1 MRAVIEKEVLQEV
14 FSGAFSEI
22 FITAHSAVLG
32 VTPAIISEYLNI
44 SDGAGMFK
52 EWFDKKF
59 STQNNYFLVSPDSLS
74 KYQFDA
80 TCLQSNYVGAA
91 YHNSG
96 PIIAESASSFNKLS
110 PCSWG
115 VPIISAKDY
124 KFKVCAN
131 QAGAKVAEIISLK
144 PKGTQNPEVLKNY
157 LLKENRIFIFDK
169 SINFSGADFICE
181 ITKYCAP
188 KCKIVVMS
196 NFNGCTGRGL
206 MSLLDLQ
213 KYINQRKINGTVEV
227 LQASKETVGRY
238 HDRFMFLGDRF
249 QISFS
254 SGIDC
259 FGRPPAWINTDGDVT
274 IHCVHNSTTLME
286 FDAGARKSFKLKAK
300 G

>member
-14 FSGAFSEI
+14 FSGAFSDI

-52 EWFDKKF
+52 EWFDKTF
-59 STQNNYFLVSPDSLS
+59 STQNNYFFVSPDSLS
-74 KYQFDA
+74 KYQLDIA
-80 TCLQSNYVGAA
+80 CLQSNYIGAA

-96 PIIAESASSFNKLS
+96 PVIAESSSTFTKLS
-110 PCSWG
+110 PCTWG

-124 KFKVCAN
+124 KFNLLDN
-131 QAGAKVAEIISLK
+131 QAGAKVAEIISLT
-144 PKGTQNPEVLKNY
+144 PNSTESPERLKNY
-157 LLKENRIFIFDK
+157 LLRENRIFIFDK
-169 SINFSGADFICE
+169 SINLSGADFVCE

-196 NFNGCTGRGL
+196 NFNGCVGRGL
-206 MSLLDLQ
+206 MSQLELQ
-213 KYINQRKINGTVEV
+213 KYINQRKVNGSVEV
-227 LQASKETVGRY
+227 LQADKETVGRY

-249 QISFS
+249 HLSFS

-259 FGRPPAWINTDGDVT
+259 FGRPPHWKNTDGDVT
-274 IHCVHNSTTLME
+274 IHCVHNSSTIME
-286 FDAGARKSFKLKAK
+286 FVGGPRKSFKLKSK

>member
-52 EWFDKKF
+52 EWFDKTF

-74 KYQFDA
+74 KYQLDVK
-80 TCLQSNYVGAA
+80 CLQSNYVGAA

-96 PIIAESASSFNKLS
+96 PIIAESANTFNRLA

-115 VPIISAKDY
+115 VPIVSAKDY
-124 KFKVCAN
+124 KFQVGAN
-131 QAGAKVAEIISLK
+131 QAGAKVAEIISLN
-144 PKGTQNPEVLKNY
+144 PKSAKSPEILKKY

-188 KCKIVVMS
+188 ECKIVVMS
-196 NFNGCTGRGL
+196 NFNGSADRGL
-206 MSLLDLQ
+206 MPLLDLQ
-213 KYINQRKINGTVEV
+213 KYINNRKVNGTVEV
-227 LQASKETVGRY
+227 LQASRETVGRY

-254 SGIDC
+254 SGVDC
-259 FGRPPAWINTDGDVT
+259 FGRPPSWVNSDGDIT
-274 IHCVHNSTTLME
+274 IHCVHNSSTFME
-286 FDAGARKSFKLKAK
+286 FDAGARKNYRLKAK

>member
-52 EWFDKKF
+52 EWFDKTF

-74 KYQFDA
+74 KYELDA
-80 TCLQSNYVGAA
+80 ACLQSNYVGAA

-96 PIIAESASSFNKLS
+96 PVIAESTSTFNKLA

-115 VPIISAKDY
+115 VPIINAKDY
-124 KFKVCAN
+124 KFKVSAN
-131 QAGAKVAEIISLK
+131 QAGAKVAEIFSLK
-144 PKGTQNPEVLKNY
+144 PKGTESPEILKKY
-157 LLKENRIFIFDK
+157 ILKENRIFIFDK

-181 ITKYCAP
+181 LTKYCAP
-188 KCKIVVMS
+188 RCKIVVMS
-196 NFNGCTGRGL
+196 NFNSCASRGL
-206 MSLLDLQ
+206 MSLLELQ
-213 KYINQRKINGTVEV
+213 KYINSRKVNGTVEV
-227 LQASKETVGRY
+227 LQASRETIGLY
-238 HDRFMFLGDRF
+238 HDRFIFLGDRF

-254 SGIDC
+254 SGVDC
-259 FGRPPAWINTDGDVT
+259 FGRPPAWINTDGDIT
-274 IHCVHNSTTLME
+274 IHCVHNSSESME
-286 FDAGARKSFKLKAK
+286 FDAGARKKFKLKSK